1 MKILYDVKLLL
12 HLKKDLVQKTL
23 ILFFIIINA
32 HFFIR
37 LWYVFYLLKYLH
49 ILGSV
54 NELETEEAAELD
66 RWEQEQIRKGVGV
79 TQAST

>member
-1 MKILYDVKLLL
+1 MYLFKHLY
-12 HLKKDLVQKTL
+12 
-23 ILFFIIINA
+23 
-32 HFFIR
+32 
-37 LWYVFYLLKYLH
+37 

-79 TQAST
+79 TQASTSKI